1 MEKIIKSY
9 NSIDK
14 VLDKNRKITL
24 FIISMSFLTCIIMG
38 VLIYRVSK
46 NNVMAVDK
54 DGDIVSLT
62 RTTEAEMLTIEAD
75 NHVRLFYDRFFSYN
89 KSNYKQQVEL
99 GLHLAGISGK
109 RLYETYNQKQW
120 YSNVVNND
128 LLIQSKV
135 LGDIEF
141 SYDNGQLY
149 FYSKGLQKISRGEIV
164 EYRHLDLRAKIVKN
178 NNGRIRKLNPH
189 GMIIDNI
196 VILDND
202 RMDGYKE

>member
-1 MEKIIKSY
+1 M
-9 NSIDK
+9 
-14 VLDKNRKITL
+14 
-24 FIISMSFLTCIIMG
+24 
-38 VLIYRVSK
+38 IYLVSK

-62 RTTEAEMLTIEAD
+62 RTTEAEIMNIEAD

-109 RLYETYNQKQW
+109 RLYETYSDKDW

-135 LGDIEF
+135 MEDIEF
-141 SYDNGQLY
+141 LYYNGQLY
-149 FYSKGLQKISRGEIV
+149 FY
-164 EYRHLDLRAKIVKN
+164 
-178 NNGRIRKLNPH
+178 
-189 GMIIDNI
+189 
-196 VILDND
+196 
-202 RMDGYKE
+202 

>member
-14 VLDKNRKITL
+14 VLDKNRKVTL

-109 RLYETYNQKQW
+109 RLYETYKEKQW

-149 FYSKGLQKISRGEIV
+149 FYSKGLQKISRGQIV

-196 VILDND
+196 VILNND
-202 RMDGYKE
+202 KMNGYKE

>member
-14 VLDKNRKITL
+14 VLDKNRKVTL
-24 FIISMSFLTCIIMG
+24 LIISMSFLTCIIMA
-38 VLIYRVSK
+38 VFIYKVSK

-109 RLYETYNQKQW
+109 RLYETYSQKQW

-128 LLIQSKV
+128 LLVQSKV

-149 FYSKGLQKISRGEIV
+149 FYSKGLQRISRGEIV

-196 VILDND
+196 VILNND
-202 RMDGYKE
+202 RMNGYKE

>member
-1 MEKIIKSY
+1 
-9 NSIDK
+9 
-14 VLDKNRKITL
+14 
-24 FIISMSFLTCIIMG
+24 MG
-38 VLIYRVSK
+38 ALIYQVSK

-62 RTTEAEMLTIEAD
+62 RTTEADMLTIEAD

-89 KSNYKQQVEL
+89 KSNFKQQVEL
-99 GLHLAGISGK
+99 GLHLSGISGK
-109 RLYETYNQKQW
+109 RLYETYSDKDW

-128 LLIQSKV
+128 LLVQSKV

-141 SYDNGQLY
+141 SYDNGSLY

-164 EYRHLDLRAKIVKN
+164 EYRHLDLRAKIIKN
-178 NNGRIRKLNPH
+178 NNGRIKKLNPH

-196 VILDND
+196 VILNND
-202 RMDGYKE
+202 RMNGYKE

>member
-14 VLDKNRKITL
+14 VLDKNRKVTL

>member
-14 VLDKNRKITL
+14 VLDKNRRVTL
-24 FIISMSFLTCIIMG
+24 FIISISFITCIIMG
-38 VLIYRVSK
+38 ALIYQVSK

-62 RTTEAEMLTIEAD
+62 RTTEADMLTIEAD

-89 KSNYKQQVEL
+89 KSNFKQQVEL
-99 GLHLAGISGK
+99 GLHLSGISGK
-109 RLYETYNQKQW
+109 RLYETYSDKDW

-128 LLIQSKV
+128 LLVQSKV

-178 NNGRIRKLNPH
+178 NNGRIKKLNPH

-196 VILDND
+196 VILNND
-202 RMDGYKE
+202 RMNGYKE

>member
-196 VILDND
+196 VILNND
-202 RMDGYKE
+202 KMNGYKE

>member
-14 VLDKNRKITL
+14 VLEKNRKVTL